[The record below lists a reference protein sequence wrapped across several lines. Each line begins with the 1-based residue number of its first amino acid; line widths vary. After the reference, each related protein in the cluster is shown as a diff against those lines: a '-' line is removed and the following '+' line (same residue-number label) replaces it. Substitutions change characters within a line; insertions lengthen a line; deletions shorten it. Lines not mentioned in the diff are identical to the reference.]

1 MPNFIENIRAVNN
14 VFPHILSAMQGRGA
28 QGEAALPGGRIVYKN
43 LPSVQENENS
53 EDWTERI
60 AVPFSFTKEGSKIY
74 GMLYMPESEAA
85 NKLDPRRDINTAL
98 NVGDIQIYGGE
109 TMDGRSFTPKG
120 FNEIV
125 QQADKNSFKIESRL
139 VDYLGGASAR
149 KYSKSGEPSDETVY
163 RIPGIKVN
171 DAERMNVLQQN
182 LGSAQLDRPN
192 RNSPATN
199 EFVNHYRMTR
209 GMNR

>member
-1 MPNFIENIRAVNN
+1 MPSFIENIRAVNQN
-14 VFPHILSAMQGRGA
+14 FPYLLSTIQGRSE
-28 QGEAALPGGRIVYKN
+28 QGEASTPQGTLYKN
-43 LPSVQENENS
+43 LPNTNEQENSIE
-53 EDWTERI
+53 WRERI
-60 AVPFSFTKEGSKIY
+60 AVPFSFTKEGSKMY

-85 NKLDPRRDINTAL
+85 NKLDPQRDINTAL

-125 QQADKNSFKIESRL
+125 QEADKDSFKIENRL

-149 KYSKSGEPSDETVY
+149 KYSKSGRPSDETVY

-171 DAERMNVLQQN
+171 DTKLMNALQQN
-182 LGSAQLDRPN
+182 LGSAQANQSN
-192 RNSPATN
+192 RNSSATN
-199 EFVNHYRMTR
+199 EFVNNYRTAR